1 MTWADIRSFLESW
14 FIYTGVEWHLIL
26 IAIAVAIF
34 FGVIWMIFHQPRIRD
49 NWPLA
54 VMVFSAFFTV
64 VAIAVV
70 QVPLQYYINEGM
82 SNLWSRLTLNDW
94 LLLAGI
100 PTVLLSGLVQEG
112 AKMVPMVAW
121 WRGRKG
127 LDLKMGLAIGALAG
141 FGFGVFEG
149 FWVNAYVLGSG
160 WNLDVVSE
168 LGFLGITPFWERFFA
183 IGLHTAASALA
194 GYGLAK
200 GLGWQFYLIAAGVH
214 SLLNYSA
221 VIYQKGYLTV
231 TQVEIY
237 IAVVAVLVT
246 VAALWLRWR
255 KEKGGETMQPGEP
268 AEPAEPVEPAQTD
281 V

>member
-14 FIYTGVEWHLIL
+14 FMYSGIEWHLIL
-26 IAIAVAIF
+26 IAIAVALV
-34 FGVIWMIFHQPRIRD
+34 FGGIWMILYRQPRFTD
-49 NWPLA
+49 GWPPG

-64 VAIAVV
+64 VVIALV
-70 QVPLQYYINEGM
+70 QIPLQYYLDEGM
-82 SNLWSRLTLNDW
+82 SNLWGRLTLNDW

-100 PTVLLSGLVQEG
+100 PMVLLSGLVQEG
-112 AKMVPMVAW
+112 AKMVPIVAW

-127 LDLKMGLAIGALAG
+127 LDPKMGLAIGAIAG

-149 FWVNAYVLGSG
+149 FWINAYVLGSG
-160 WNLDVVSE
+160 WNFDVVSE
-168 LGFLGITPFWERFFA
+168 LGFLGITPFWERFFT

-221 VIYQKGYLTV
+221 VLYQKGYLTV
-231 TQVEIY
+231 TQAEIY
-237 IAVVAVLVT
+237 IAVVAMLVT
-246 VAALWLRWR
+246 IAALWLRWR
-255 KEKGGETMQPGEP
+255 KGKTEEP
-268 AEPAEPVEPAQTD
+268 MLPSEPPEPAQTS